1 MPEYRAPAHDELD
14 ETHVCA
20 ALDFLVAVEPY
31 PPAES
36 REEYEL
42 AIAPF
47 KRQIAQAMATLRKFG
62 EQTRPLT
69 LEELQREYV
78 MLTTL
83 PRYAT
88 SRRALPVVT
97 SALKEAWHGVGP
109 WRR

>member
-1 MPEYRAPAHDELD
+1 MPEYHPPTHDELD

-31 PPAES
+31 PQAES
-36 REEYEL
+36 REEYES

-62 EQTRPLT
+62 EQTSPLT
-69 LEELQREYV
+69 LEQLHREYI
-78 MLTTL
+78 MLVTL

-88 SRRALPVVT
+88 SPHALSVVT
-97 SALKEAWHGVGP
+97 SALQEAWHGVGP